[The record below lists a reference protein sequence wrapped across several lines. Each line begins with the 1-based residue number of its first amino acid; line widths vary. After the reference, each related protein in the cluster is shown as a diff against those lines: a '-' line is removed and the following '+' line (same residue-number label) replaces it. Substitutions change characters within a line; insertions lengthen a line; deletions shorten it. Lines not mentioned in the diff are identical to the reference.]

1 MPSRGV
7 VPTLIKRRRRGDFA
21 GAKEDRSAR
30 LARVDGGARLRPAEV
45 SMLKKLILRALYSS
59 AAMAALVFIL
69 SAHGKHP
76 K

>member
-1 MPSRGV
+1 
-7 VPTLIKRRRRGDFA
+7 
-21 GAKEDRSAR
+21 
-30 LARVDGGARLRPAEV
+30 
-45 SMLKKLILRALYSS
+45 MLKKLILRALYSS